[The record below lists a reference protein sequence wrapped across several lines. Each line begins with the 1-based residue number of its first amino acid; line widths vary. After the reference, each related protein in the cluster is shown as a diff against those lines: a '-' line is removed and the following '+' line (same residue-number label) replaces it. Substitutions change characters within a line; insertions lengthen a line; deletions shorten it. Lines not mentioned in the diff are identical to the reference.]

1 MAKAAKAAGSSARFR
16 QRKISVKQTLAV
28 LKQSDIPDLE
38 EEQQRELQQIETGV
52 EKGEEE
58 EHHLQAAI
66 NSSIAQS
73 TGAKV
78 EKIYIPTPDASQVW
92 KEYDRFY
99 TSSFQEPASYIRTSV
114 TVEETSGCL
123 YNMDDEDAE
132 FLKTCKP
139 SISEDDFEEVMH
151 RFEVTISEKQPFVSI
166 DVSNLLSFE
175 EMAQHIE
182 DGIRQVQED
191 PTSPEYILAQLQ
203 SSLGITVNGTRGKN
217 EGKAFLATFKKIGAV
232 IYPHWRARKVER
244 KGQSIVPHLKFED
257 HEKDDSDPYVC
268 FRRRELRQ
276 VRKTRRTDVLSIERL
291 RRMQAEMETAKQLV
305 EMVATREFTRKAA
318 LKAEWDVFEDRCAI
332 KALKREL
339 GIKGEDE
346 DLVAQKKRKVEPKKE
361 EKAEKASTPV
371 RGGKAAG
378 SAASA
383 QAAAAQAAAAGSGS
397 PSVSSTHV
405 PPNVSIPP
413 SKIPNMDLITIAQ
426 VVRDKDEAI
435 AKAVREK
442 LRLRADADRDWHN
455 LTNSGYIPYCE
466 YLNAEVSSTGEPPVP
481 QYSSINEMSYFEKH
495 NASHKYTTKSDF
507 NKDIADMV
515 GNKPFA
521 DAQVYGAVVGDN
533 GELRLSDA
541 TASSSPVERV
551 IPRASFMSMRKRIGR
566 GGRVWMD
573 RRGLQRNTVLKPSSL
588 AKNSLDDIAESEVDQ
603 VAMERLAD
611 RLKYDRETEPTRQMS
626 SYDKDPSQLNGISS
640 DTQSIR
646 FGSMLLS
653 KAYENYRE
661 VFQQRQ
667 QQLMMLQQQILQQQ
681 QQQQMR
687 NRQQSHPPGDPGAN
701 LGGGHGAGAGP
712 GGSRNNSPA
721 PGANGPQ
728 PKMHNGAPM
737 GYNKQ
742 GMTPSQHQQYQQMQ
756 QQQQQ
761 QQQRKMGVAHMNAAS
776 AAAAMAAQ
784 PRRAS
789 GSPDGQRFNG
799 LPNGGGM
806 ANGVLPN
813 GMGQRMMPGGDMKQK
828 SELAKVD
835 A

>member
-92 KEYDRFY
+92 KEYDRYY

-139 SISEDDFEEVMH
+139 PISEDDFEEVMQ

-166 DVSNLLSFE
+166 DVSNLLSFD
-175 EMAQHIE
+175 EMAHHIE

-203 SSLGITVNGTRGKN
+203 SSLDITVNGTKGKN
-217 EGKAFLATFKKIGAV
+217 EGKAFLAIFKRIGAT

-305 EMVATREFTRKAA
+305 EMIATREFTRKAA
-318 LKAEWDVFEDRCAI
+318 LKSEWDVFEDRCAI
-332 KALKREL
+332 KTLKREL
-339 GIKGEDE
+339 GIKGEEE
-346 DLVAQKKRKVEPKKE
+346 DLVAQKKRKVEPKREDKS
-361 EKAEKASTPV
+361 EKASTPV
-371 RGGKAAG
+371 RGGKAG
-378 SAASA
+378 SVSSSAATAASA
-383 QAAAAQAAAAGSGS
+383 GQGS

-413 SKIPNMDLITIAQ
+413 SKIPNMELITIAQ

-466 YLNAEVSSTGEPPVP
+466 YLNAEVSTTGEPPVP
-481 QYSSINEMSYFEKH
+481 QYSSINEMAYFEKH
-495 NASHKYTTKSDF
+495 NASHQYTTKSDF
-507 NKDIADMV
+507 NKDLAAMV
-515 GNKPFA
+515 ANKPFP
-521 DAQVYGAVVGDN
+521 DAQVYAAVVGDN

-541 TASSSPVERV
+541 AASSSSERV
-551 IPRASFMSMRKRIGR
+551 IPRASFLSMRKRMGR

-573 RRGLQRNTVLKPSSL
+573 RRGLQRDTQLKPSSL
-588 AKNSLDDIAESEVDQ
+588 AKNSLDDVAEGEVDE

-611 RLKYDRETEPTRQMS
+611 RLKYDRETEAPRQMS

-681 QQQQMR
+681 QQQQQMR
-687 NRQQSHPPGDPGAN
+687 NRQQSHPPGDPGAGI
-701 LGGGHGAGAGP
+701 GGNHGAGGGA

-721 PGANGPQ
+721 PGNP
-728 PKMHNGAPM
+728 PSKMHNGAPM
-737 GYNKQ
+737 GYNKP
-742 GMTPSQHQQYQQMQ
+742 GMTPGQHQQFQQM

-761 QQQRKMGVAHMNAAS
+761 QQQRKMGVSPMNAAT
-776 AAAAMAAQ
+776 AAAMAAQ

-799 LPNGGGM
+799 LSNGG
-806 ANGVLPN
+806 ALPN
-813 GMGQRMMPGGDMKQK
+813 GMGQRMMGGADMKQQK